1 MALKLDKEEFLKPDG
16 PYTMTVDMLISK
28 AGEIDYWNQSSGIQ
42 EEFALD
48 LLETYG
54 MQDDLSDIQDSYM
67 NIYLPVGYW
76 YNRRVTEAYGI
87 DELRECLNDPKSLR
101 DKVANKI
108 SNILAGV
115 RGQLSTVDKE
125 LNGEQYYADM
135 AQLYSEYEAKLNDI
149 MRTAL
154 HDTH

>member
-1 MALKLDKEEFLKPDG
+1 MALKLDKEEFLKPNE

-28 AGEIDYWNQSSGIQ
+28 AGEIDYWNQPSYVQ
-42 EEFALD
+42 EEFAQEILEEYSFQNDFEPDDYTLD
-48 LLETYG
+48 
-54 MQDDLSDIQDSYM
+54 
-67 NIYLPVGYW
+67 IYLPIGHW
-76 YNRRVTEAYGI
+76 YNRRVCETIGV
-87 DELRECLNDPKSLR
+87 DELCECLDDPNLLH
-101 DKVANKI
+101 DKVTNKI